1 MTQLAPGP
9 VHTVARAGFDWQR
22 FAADRPMY
30 GGVHDWHTLEG
41 PFAVKE
47 HGRYW
52 CLHSGGRWQH
62 HSYGVDFVSADS
74 VLGSWV
80 DDATHSGPRVLRT
93 LPGHVTCPGHC
104 SVVSRIEAPRERAIG

>member
-1 MTQLAPGP
+1 
-9 VHTVARAGFDWQR
+9 
-22 FAADRPMY
+22 MY